1 MNQCMHMPQ
10 FSALDPLMYSLF
22 KGNTV
27 QNETVMFLDRTDVK
41 PLLYPIEQVISV
53 TSYDQTVTYEAG
65 KDYTVA
71 DGNLVLPEGSSIPCI
86 TREAY
91 YNVPESILQTEY
103 NGKNVLTHWG
113 SYDPMNRWQ
122 INVTYTH
129 AASWD
134 GFVQP
139 DESAYFARFLEK
151 LKKGEDV
158 TVFFYGDSITHGFD
172 TSWMNDSGVRQYPY
186 TILFTRALAE
196 LYGYTVRYQPSG
208 ITEPP
213 IPQKL
218 PETDYAA
225 GTRGTITY
233 INTAIGGWTS
243 LHAIDR
249 FDDYVKKQIERYGCD
264 LFVIAFGMNDGGWLP
279 EVTNENITK
288 VVDGVLE
295 ICPAASVVLLSTM
308 VPNPKATNGWYG
320 YQEKQE
326 PVLLK
331 QAEAYRAAGVPC
343 GVCRMTSL
351 SLSILTRKD
360 FYDYS
365 GNNINHPND
374 FFGRVYAQTLLQT
387 VVGYHVIG

>member
-1 MNQCMHMPQ
+1 MNRSTCTPQ
-10 FSALDPLMYSLF
+10 FSRLDPLMRSVF
-22 KGNTV
+22 EGNTV
-27 QNETVMFLDRTDVK
+27 LNETVMFLDKTDEK
-41 PLLYPIEQVISV
+41 TLLYPIDEVISV
-53 TSYDQTVTYEAG
+53 TSYDRTVTYEAG
-65 KDYTVA
+65 KDYDVVN
-71 DGNLVLPEGSSIPCI
+71 GNLVLPEGSSIPCI

-103 NGKNVLTHWG
+103 NGQNVLTHWG
-113 SYDPMNRWQ
+113 EYGPMNQWQ
-122 INVTYTH
+122 FNVTYTH
-129 AASWD
+129 TVPWE

-139 DESAYFARFLEK
+139 GEAACFARFLEK
-151 LKKGEDV
+151 LQKGEDV
-158 TVFFYGDSITHGFD
+158 TVFFYGDSITNGANA
-172 TSWMNDSGVRQYPY
+172 SWMNDSGVRQYPY

-196 LYGYTVRYQPSG
+196 LYGYTVHFQPSG
-208 ITEPP
+208 ITEQP

-218 PETDYAA
+218 PEADYAA

-243 LHAIDR
+243 ADGVKR
-249 FDDYVKKQIERYGCD
+249 FDTYVAPQIRANGCD

-279 EVTNENITK
+279 EVTNENVTK

-326 PVLLK
+326 SVLLK
-331 QAEAYRAAGVPC
+331 QAETYRAAGVPC

-351 SLSILTRKD
+351 SLSVLTRKD

-374 FFGRVYAQTLLQT
+374 FFGRVYAEALLKT
-387 VVGYHVIG
+387 VVG